1 VKAGAR
7 VVYYAR
13 RRHVHVASAFPLG
26 HYITGLCL
34 AIRRGIFKMREKKGF
49 KQVLEQYDGVL
60 VFSNTKFYFEQR
72 NVEQKSANERAEQL
86 FGKSAA

>member
-1 VKAGAR
+1 
-7 VVYYAR
+7 
-13 RRHVHVASAFPLG
+13 
-26 HYITGLCL
+26 
-34 AIRRGIFKMREKKGF
+34 MREKKGF